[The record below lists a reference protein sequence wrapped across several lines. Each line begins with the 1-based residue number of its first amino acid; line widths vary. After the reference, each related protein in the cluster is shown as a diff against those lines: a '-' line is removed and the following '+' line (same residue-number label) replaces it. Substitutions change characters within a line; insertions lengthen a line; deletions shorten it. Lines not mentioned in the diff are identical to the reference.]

1 MAGNRHSAGA
11 QDVPMSGGGV
21 ANNATHLPVCAA
33 RRAPRA

>member
-11 QDVPMSGGGV
+11 QDVPMSGGRV
-21 ANNATHLPVCAA
+21 ANDATHLPACAS